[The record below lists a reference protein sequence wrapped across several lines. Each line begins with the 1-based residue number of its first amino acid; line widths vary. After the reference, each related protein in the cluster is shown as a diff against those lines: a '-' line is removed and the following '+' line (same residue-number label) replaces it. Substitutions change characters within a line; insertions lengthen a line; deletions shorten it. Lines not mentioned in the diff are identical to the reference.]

1 MKREEL
7 RTYATKSIFWYVGN
21 LVFGCM
27 PILFLALVFATSQG
41 KLGFED
47 MQKEIHKGAVLF
59 VCIAMMGGVMVDL
72 LQSGTSFNGR
82 QIVTKI
88 LAPVFAMG
96 ALLLEYL
103 FVVLK
108 IISTDCF
115 NITSGGSI
123 FLFSFSMLYCTLNK
137 LNLSIKEDTNYE

>member
-1 MKREEL
+1 MKSERL
-7 RTYATKSIFWYVGN
+7 RTYATKSILWYVGN

-72 LQSGTSFNGR
+72 LQCETRFSGR

-88 LAPVFAMG
+88 LAPIVIMG

-123 FLFSFSMLYCTLNK
+123 FLLSFSMMYCIINK
-137 LNLSIKEDTNYE
+137 INLLIKGGN

>member
-7 RTYATKSIFWYVGN
+7 RTYATKSMFWYVGN

-41 KLGFED
+41 KLGFDD

-72 LQSGTSFNGR
+72 LQSGARFSGR

-123 FLFSFSMLYCTLNK
+123 FLFGFSMLYCTLNK
-137 LNLSIKEDTNYE
+137 INLSIKEDTNYE